1 MKKSE
6 KYFCMISERLGS
18 LSPVSSRSP
27 VRYAFS
33 FVTMHCLVAWLEFPQ
48 NGGRIRMP
56 LEQVKE
62 KGRFVCFCMRSAI
75 KVSLIKM
82 PYQSIENCSYTY
94 LKFLWTDSHSVPSSL
109 SYVFWV
115 AVVYWAWSFRCAQG
129 WFRSNSW
136 AIKIATSHYRSFV
149 FSCAV

>member
-27 VRYAFS
+27 VRYSFS

-56 LEQVKE
+56 LVKE
-62 KGRFVCFCMRSAI
+62 KGRFRLFVYEI
-75 KVSLIKM
+75 
-82 PYQSIENCSYTY
+82 
-94 LKFLWTDSHSVPSSL
+94 SH
-109 SYVFWV
+109 
-115 AVVYWAWSFRCAQG
+115 QG
-129 WFRSNSW
+129 
-136 AIKIATSHYRSFV
+136 KPD
-149 FSCAV
+149 